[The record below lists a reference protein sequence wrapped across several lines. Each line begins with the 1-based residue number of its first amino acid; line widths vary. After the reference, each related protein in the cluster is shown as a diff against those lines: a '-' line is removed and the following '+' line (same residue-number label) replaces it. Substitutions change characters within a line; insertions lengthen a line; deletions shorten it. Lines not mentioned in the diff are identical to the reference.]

1 MYIVVLVIIAVIIV
15 LGIVYLQEASA
26 KSELKAFLMGKG
38 FQDVKISASWFVGSK
53 STLYFEVEYRDNNGE
68 LQKNSCVT
76 NTGAFSD
83 QKFYW
88 EKPLE

>member
-1 MYIVVLVIIAVIIV
+1 MLIFLTVVSVIII
-15 LGIVYLQEASA
+15 LGIVSLQEDSA
-26 KSELKAFLMGKG
+26 KNELKALLLGKG
-38 FQDVKISASWFVGSK
+38 FQDIQIKTRWFSGGQG
-53 STLYFEVEYRDNNGE
+53 TLTFDVEYRDTQGE

-76 NTGAFSD
+76 QTSAFSD